1 MRFKKLG
8 ICTLASLMVLGC
20 LAGCTTNGKTDKD
33 TDNKKIENVV
43 TMESQTLGLE
53 KVDNARQLGG
63 YYTQDGRKVKA
74 NMLLRSGK
82 LINATE
88 DDIAKLTDTYNLG
101 TIVDLRTTSEIE
113 QAPNPTIDG
122 VEDIHVRILN
132 EDTPTDAN
140 SAAMTKIYGSDPV
153 DALIGMAT
161 DGTLSD
167 DMYITTIN
175 SESAKKGFAEFF
187 QILLDN
193 EEGKAV
199 LWHCTGGKDRT
210 GTAAVLLLSAL
221 GVDEDTILDDFALT
235 NEFLK
240 SKIDYMGAEAAKKT
254 DDQEI
259 IDGVRTLTGVSRD
272 FMKKM
277 IDYLTDEYGS
287 VENFII
293 EELNVSKD
301 DIVKLQ
307 DMYLE
312 S

>member
-1 MRFKKLG
+1 MKIKNLG
-8 ICTLASLMVLGC
+8 ICTLASLMVLSC

-53 KVDNARQLGG
+53 KVENARQLGG
-63 YYTQDGRKVKA
+63 YYTEDGRRVKE

-122 VEDIHVRILN
+122 VEDIHVPILD
-132 EDTPTDAN
+132 EDSH
-140 SAAMTKIYGSDPV
+140 SAAMTNIYGSDPV

-235 NEFLK
+235 NEFFK
-240 SKIDYMGAEAAKKT
+240 GKIDYMGAEAAKKT

-277 IDYLTDEYGS
+277 IDSLTDEYGS

>member
-1 MRFKKLG
+1 MKFKKLG

-20 LAGCTTNGKTDKD
+20 LAGCTTSGKTEKE
-33 TDNKKIENVV
+33 TENKKIENVV

-53 KVDNARQLGG
+53 KVENARQLGG
-63 YYTQDGRKVKA
+63 YYTEDGRRVKE

-82 LINATE
+82 LSNATE

-122 VEDIHVRILN
+122 VEDIHVPILD
-132 EDTPTDAN
+132 EDSH
-140 SAAMTKIYGSDPV
+140 SAAMTNIYGSDPV

-235 NEFLK
+235 NEFFK
-240 SKIDYMGAEAAKKT
+240 GKIDYMGAEAAKKT

-277 IDYLTDEYGS
+277 IDSLTDEYGS

>member
-1 MRFKKLG
+1 MKFKKLG

-53 KVDNARQLGG
+53 KVENARQLGG
-63 YYTQDGRKVKA
+63 YYTEDGRRVKE

-88 DDIAKLTDTYNLG
+88 DDIAKLTDTYHLG

-122 VEDIHVRILN
+122 VEDIHVPILD
-132 EDTPTDAN
+132 EDSH
-140 SAAMTKIYGSDPV
+140 SAAMTNIYGSDPV

-235 NEFLK
+235 NEFFK
-240 SKIDYMGAEAAKKT
+240 GKIDYMGAEAAKKT

-277 IDYLTDEYGS
+277 IDSLTDEYGS

>member
-1 MRFKKLG
+1 M
-8 ICTLASLMVLGC
+8 
-20 LAGCTTNGKTDKD
+20 
-33 TDNKKIENVV
+33 
-43 TMESQTLGLE
+43 
-53 KVDNARQLGG
+53 
-63 YYTQDGRKVKA
+63 
-74 NMLLRSGK
+74 
-82 LINATE
+82 
-88 DDIAKLTDTYNLG
+88 
-101 TIVDLRTTSEIE
+101 
-113 QAPNPTIDG
+113 
-122 VEDIHVRILN
+122 
-132 EDTPTDAN
+132 
-140 SAAMTKIYGSDPV
+140 
-153 DALIGMAT
+153 
-161 DGTLSD
+161 SD

-235 NEFLK
+235 NEFFK
-240 SKIDYMGAEAAKKT
+240 GKIDYMGAEAAKKT

-277 IDYLTDEYGS
+277 IDSLTDEYGS

>member
-1 MRFKKLG
+1 MKFKKLG

-53 KVDNARQLGG
+53 KVENARQLGG

-88 DDIAKLTDTYNLG
+88 DDIAKLTDTYHLG

-122 VEDIHVRILN
+122 VEDIHVPILD
-132 EDTPTDAN
+132 EDSH
-140 SAAMTKIYGSDPV
+140 SAAMTNIYGSDPV

-235 NEFLK
+235 NEFFK
-240 SKIDYMGAEAAKKT
+240 GKIDYMGAEAAKKT

-277 IDYLTDEYGS
+277 IDSLTDEYGS

>member
-1 MRFKKLG
+1 MKFKKLG

-53 KVDNARQLGG
+53 KVENARQLGG
-63 YYTQDGRKVKA
+63 YYTEDGRRVKE

-88 DDIAKLTDTYNLG
+88 DDIAKLTDTYHLG

-122 VEDIHVRILN
+122 VEDIHVPILD
-132 EDTPTDAN
+132 EDSH
-140 SAAMTKIYGSDPV
+140 SAAMTNIYGSDPV

-187 QILLDN
+187 QILLNN

-235 NEFLK
+235 NEFFK
-240 SKIDYMGAEAAKKT
+240 GKIDYMGAEAAKKT

-277 IDYLTDEYGS
+277 IDSLTDEYGS

>member
-1 MRFKKLG
+1 MKIKNLG

-63 YYTQDGRKVKA
+63 YYTQDGRRVKE

-88 DDIAKLTDTYNLG
+88 DDIAKLTDTYHLG

-122 VEDIHVRILN
+122 VEDIHVPILD
-132 EDTPTDAN
+132 EDSH
-140 SAAMTKIYGSDPV
+140 SAAMTNIYGSDPV

-240 SKIDYMGAEAAKKT
+240 GKIDYMGAEAAKKT

-277 IDYLTDEYGS
+277 IDSLTDEYGS

>member
-88 DDIAKLTDTYNLG
+88 DDIAKLTDTYHLG

-122 VEDIHVRILN
+122 VEDIHVPILD
-132 EDTPTDAN
+132 EDSH
-140 SAAMTKIYGSDPV
+140 SAAMTNIYGSDPV

-235 NEFLK
+235 NEFFK
-240 SKIDYMGAEAAKKT
+240 GKIDYMGAEAAKKT

-277 IDYLTDEYGS
+277 IDSLTDEYGS

>member
-1 MRFKKLG
+1 MKIKNLG
-8 ICTLASLMVLGC
+8 ICTLASLMVLSC
-20 LAGCTTNGKTDKD
+20 LAGCTTSGKTEKE
-33 TDNKKIENVV
+33 TENKKIENVV

-53 KVDNARQLGG
+53 KVENARQLGG
-63 YYTQDGRKVKA
+63 YYTEDGRRVKE

-113 QAPNPTIDG
+113 QAPKPTIDG
-122 VEDIHVRILN
+122 VEDIHVPILD
-132 EDTPTDAN
+132 EDSH
-140 SAAMTKIYGSDPV
+140 SAAMTNIYGSDPV

-167 DMYITTIN
+167 DMYITTIT

-235 NEFLK
+235 NEFFK
-240 SKIDYMGAEAAKKT
+240 GKIDYMGAEAAKKT

-277 IDYLTDEYGS
+277 IDSLTDEYGS

-293 EELNVSKD
+293 EALNVSKD
-301 DIVKLQ
+301 AIVKLQ
-307 DMYLE
+307 DMSLE

>member
-1 MRFKKLG
+1 MKFKKLG

-88 DDIAKLTDTYNLG
+88 DDIAKLTDTYHLG

-122 VEDIHVRILN
+122 VEDIHVPILD
-132 EDTPTDAN
+132 EDSH
-140 SAAMTKIYGSDPV
+140 SAAMTNIYGSDPV

-235 NEFLK
+235 NEFFK
-240 SKIDYMGAEAAKKT
+240 GKIDYMGAEAAKKT

-277 IDYLTDEYGS
+277 IDSLTDEYGS

-312 S
+312 G

>member
-1 MRFKKLG
+1 MKFKKLG

-88 DDIAKLTDTYNLG
+88 DDIAKLTDTYHLG

-122 VEDIHVRILN
+122 VEDIHVPILD
-132 EDTPTDAN
+132 EDSH
-140 SAAMTKIYGSDPV
+140 SAAMTNIYGADPV

-235 NEFLK
+235 NEFFK
-240 SKIDYMGAEAAKKT
+240 GKIDYMGAEAAKKT

-277 IDYLTDEYGS
+277 IDSLTDEYGS

>member
-1 MRFKKLG
+1 MKIKNLG
-8 ICTLASLMVLGC
+8 ICTLASLMVLSC
-20 LAGCTTNGKTDKD
+20 LAGCTTSGKTEKE
-33 TDNKKIENVV
+33 TENKKIENVV

-53 KVDNARQLGG
+53 KVENARQLGG

-88 DDIAKLTDTYNLG
+88 DDIAKLTDTYHLG

-122 VEDIHVRILN
+122 VEDIHVPILD
-132 EDTPTDAN
+132 EDSH
-140 SAAMTKIYGSDPV
+140 SAAMTNIYGSDPV

-235 NEFLK
+235 NEFFK
-240 SKIDYMGAEAAKKT
+240 GKIDYMGAEAAKKT

-277 IDYLTDEYGS
+277 IDSLTDEYGS

>member
-1 MRFKKLG
+1 MKFKKLG

-88 DDIAKLTDTYNLG
+88 DDIAKLTDTYHLG

-122 VEDIHVRILN
+122 VEDIHVPILD
-132 EDTPTDAN
+132 EDSH
-140 SAAMTKIYGSDPV
+140 SAAMTNIYGSDPV

-235 NEFLK
+235 NEFFK
-240 SKIDYMGAEAAKKT
+240 GKIDYMGAEAAKKT

-312 S
+312 G

>member
-53 KVDNARQLGG
+53 KVENARQLGG
-63 YYTQDGRKVKA
+63 YYTEDGRRVKE

-88 DDIAKLTDTYNLG
+88 DDIAKLTDTYHLG

-122 VEDIHVRILN
+122 VEDIHVPILD
-132 EDTPTDAN
+132 EDSH
-140 SAAMTKIYGSDPV
+140 SAAMTNIYGSDPV

-235 NEFLK
+235 NEFFK
-240 SKIDYMGAEAAKKT
+240 GKIDYMGAEAAKKT

-277 IDYLTDEYGS
+277 IDSLTDEYGS